1 MIFLCFQEEARF
13 LPTALYATATAEST
27 KVWLTGESNLIEKNV
42 GDELLSGSFI
52 AAGKCYAQAV
62 EVGADCY
69 AAKINNEAKYIK
81 K

>member
-27 KVWLTGESNLIEKNV
+27 KVCLQANQISLKKNV

-62 EVGADCY
+62 KVGADCY